1 MTDELTTHDVDE
13 PMKLREESLT
23 GNGVDGS
30 AGPVETHEPAISAN
44 NVFLLNMPRA
54 YREASLQGNIVD
66 QSSGPIELR
75 GASISA
81 NNVFVLAA
89 PPTLMN

>member
-30 AGPVETHEPAISAN
+30 AGPVEAHEPAISAN

-54 YREASLQGNIVD
+54 HREASLQGNIVD

>member
-1 MTDELTTHDVDE
+1 
-13 PMKLREESLT
+13 
-23 GNGVDGS
+23 
-30 AGPVETHEPAISAN
+30 
-44 NVFLLNMPRA
+44 MPRA
-54 YREASLQGNIVD
+54 HREASLQDNIVD